1 MHLFRGHQ
9 GQGRTRHLQIHHLFG
24 SEVVGTAAH
33 GATEDPGA
41 AIAAMCPKHSEI
53 FRSLTELNTNCLANE
68 LVPRPIIALR
78 TWSSHAVPRGR
89 SDQSSC
95 GKTGVQTSAMTV
107 QDAIQKVYQVT
118 KSKIRLLSLLR
129 LALVETIELTRL
141 VKIAGGVTNCFPNQN
156 SKVKEP

>member
-24 SEVVGTAAH
+24 SEVVGAAAH

-78 TWSSHAVPRGR
+78 TWSSHAVPRGQ

-107 QDAIQKVYQVT
+107 QDAIQKVY
-118 KSKIRLLSLLR
+118 
-129 LALVETIELTRL
+129 
-141 VKIAGGVTNCFPNQN
+141 
-156 SKVKEP
+156 

>member
-68 LVPRPIIALR
+68 LVPRPIHSIAHMVFSR
-78 TWSSHAVPRGR
+78 CSQGTKR
-89 SDQSSC
+89 S
-95 GKTGVQTSAMTV
+95 K
-107 QDAIQKVYQVT
+107 
-118 KSKIRLLSLLR
+118 LLW
-129 LALVETIELTRL
+129 
-141 VKIAGGVTNCFPNQN
+141 
-156 SKVKEP
+156 

>member
-41 AIAAMCPKHSEI
+41 ARAAMCPKHSEI

-78 TWSSHAVPRGR
+78 TWSSHAVPRGQ

-107 QDAIQKVYQVT
+107 QDAIQKVY
-118 KSKIRLLSLLR
+118 
-129 LALVETIELTRL
+129 
-141 VKIAGGVTNCFPNQN
+141 
-156 SKVKEP
+156 